1 MKFSLKYNIRRFR
14 KVKRLNSEFEG
25 QKRDIV
31 LNTNSKI
38 AFKKFETPLVSI
50 IIPFYNQI
58 DYTLNCLNHLSNHL
72 DENISYEVI
81 LIDDNSTE
89 KYDFSNI
96 ENLVLIKN
104 TENLGF
110 LRNCNKGIHA
120 SKGEYIYFLNN
131 DTEVQKDF
139 LKELLFVFEKFPDAG
154 AVGSMLLNADGTL
167 QEAGSVFMKDFTIH
181 QIVRNRK
188 PYFPDVNYIKKVDYC
203 SGCSLLFKKYKN
215 DGTISLLDENF
226 APAYFEETDFCF
238 DLKYNQGK
246 EIYYTPFSKVLHFN
260 GISYNQEKENPD
272 EAKLKKKAELFEK
285 NAALFK
291 VKWGHITEK
300 IESTSVED
308 RILEKA
314 NYNSIVFYNS
324 NVPEYDKDS
333 GANRLME
340 IMLAYKNL
348 GYHVTLVCER
358 NWFQNEYNEF
368 YQRLG
373 ICVFYEY
380 HKFWNYK
387 YFLNKNF
394 SKSIKSIHWFYGP
407 GTFEKFKNS
416 VKETLPNSFFIYDMV
431 DIHHLRF
438 KRSIELEPNNRKLKR
453 KYKKYLAIETK
464 SISNTDKV
472 IAISDFEYEYMQQF
486 LPVEKLLTISNIHY
500 PKIDFNKVLPFS
512 ERKDI
517 LFIGSSHT
525 PNIDALY
532 FLYNEIMPLVWKEI
546 PELKVNVIGNVKEC
560 INDIKNDNFIF
571 HGYVPDI
578 TTFFASNK
586 MNVAPLRYGAGVKG
600 KIGQAFEYYLPVVT
614 TSIGAEGMQLKNREN
629 ALIEDSASGFA
640 KAIVE
645 LYTNETLWKHLQAN
659 SEDSLKP
666 FSKEHLINQIKSI
679 KIN

>member
-1 MKFSLKYNIRRFR
+1 MKFSLKYNFRRYR
-14 KVKRLNSEFEG
+14 KVKKLNNEFKA
-25 QKRDIV
+25 QKKEIV

-38 AFKKFETPLVSI
+38 TFKKFENPLVSI

-58 DYTLNCLNHLSNHL
+58 DYTLNCLNHLSENL
-72 DENISYEVI
+72 DENISHEII
-81 LIDDNSTE
+81 LVDDNSTE
-89 KYDFSNI
+89 SYDFSNI

-110 LRNCNKGIHA
+110 LKNCNKGIHA
-120 SKGEYIYFLNN
+120 SNGKYIYFLNN

-139 LKELLFVFEKFPDAG
+139 LKELLFVFEKFPNVG
-154 AVGSMLLNADGTL
+154 AVGSLLLNHDGSM
-167 QEAGSVFMKDFTIH
+167 QEAGSVIMKNFKIR
-181 QIVRNRK
+181 QISKNRK
-188 PYFPDVNYIKKVDYC
+188 PYFPTIKYINKVDYC
-203 SGCSLLFKKYKN
+203 SGCSLLFKKYKD
-215 DGTISLLDENF
+215 DGSTNLLDENF

-246 EIYYTPFSKVLHFN
+246 DIYYTPFSKVMHFN
-260 GISYNQEKENPD
+260 GVSYNQKSESND
-272 EAKLKKKAELFEK
+272 EAKLKKKKELFEK

-291 VKWGHITEK
+291 AKWGHIIQNIKATTE
-300 IESTSVED
+300 EE
-308 RILEKA
+308 RILEKFD
-314 NYNSIVFYNS
+314 NKSIIFYNS

-340 IMLAYKNL
+340 IMVAYKNL
-348 GYHVTLVCER
+348 GYHVSLVCER
-358 NWFQNEYNEF
+358 NWFQSKYNEF

-380 HKFWNYK
+380 HKLWNYK
-387 YFLNKNF
+387 YFLKKNYP
-394 SKSIKSIHWFYGP
+394 KSVKSIHWFYGP
-407 GTFEKFKNS
+407 GTFEKFKKA
-416 VKETLPNSFFIYDMV
+416 VKNTLPNSYFVYDMV

-438 KRSIELEPNNRKLKR
+438 KRSIELEPNDSSLKR
-453 KYKKYLAIETK
+453 RYKKYLAIETK
-464 SISNTDKV
+464 SIKSADKI

-486 LPVEKLLTISNIHY
+486 LPKEKLVTISNVHY

-512 ERKDI
+512 DRKDI

-586 MNVAPLRYGAGVKG
+586 MNVASLRYGAGVKG

-629 ALIEDSASGFA
+629 ALIDDSASGFA

-645 LYTNETLWKHLQAN
+645 LYTNETLWKHLQSN

-666 FSKEHLINQIKSI
+666 FSKEKLIETIKTL
-679 KIN
+679 